1 MCMNSE
7 FIAIPEFQERVSPL
21 LDEARRFI
29 LLEVSEGRIVQKS
42 AVTLSQE
49 SAALRIAKLR
59 EIGVTVIIS
68 GAVSGYLSRVIS
80 ENRLHH
86 YSWVSGPV
94 DEVIAAYL
102 SGNLKLS
109 ADCAKPCRGT
119 GRSCGR
125 GIVNSKKNITQQEK
139 IL

>member
-1 MCMNSE
+1 MNNE

-21 LDEARRFI
+21 LDEARRFV
-29 LLEVSEGRIVQKS
+29 LLEVSEGRVVQRTTVS
-42 AVTLSQE
+42 LNAE

-68 GAVSGYLSRVIS
+68 GAVSGYLARLIS
-80 ENRLHH
+80 ENSLRH

-94 DEVIAAYL
+94 DEVIEAYL
-102 SGNLKLS
+102 AGKLKLS
-109 ADCAKPCRGT
+109 PECTKPCRGT

-125 GIVNSKKNITQQEK
+125 GIVTSKKNISTQEK